1 MLKILVLMF
10 VGFNL
15 NHDFHTSLS
24 EINYNDK
31 TKSLE
36 ISIRVFT
43 DDLEL
48 ALSEINNNKK
58 IKIEGEKTIIDP
70 LIEKYI
76 MKHLAI
82 ISPQKKVKLIK
93 YYGKEQEAEATW
105 IYAEMA
111 DCENIKDFT
120 LFNTLFTDLFTD
132 QTNLVNI
139 TSGSQKKT
147 MLFDGKTKIS
157 AWPF

>member
-1 MLKILVLMF
+1 MF

-24 EINYNDK
+24 EFNYNNK

-48 ALSEINNNKK
+48 ALSEINKNK

-139 TSGSQKKT
+139 TSGNQKKT
-147 MLFDGKTKIS
+147 ILFDGKTKIS
-157 AWPF
+157 PWPF